1 MTTTTCL
8 NCRLELY
15 TGQRFCS
22 ACGQKADTHRISFR
36 HFLHDLIH
44 GFTHAD
50 IGIFHLMKQLASK
63 PGEVARNYLAG
74 QRKRY
79 FPPMNFYLIMIGLF
93 VFTLGLFHTFEQ
105 PNNFAQ
111 LRADVSEIADP
122 VVKERRMMKLDRAE
136 TAMVFMTKKSNL
148 VSLLLATPLAAFVF
162 FLFYIRREFNYAEHL
177 VSNFYFAGFSALFF
191 ILVIGPLVN
200 LVDNQRFYL
209 AAMGLFLLAEMGY
222 RSVAYYQ
229 LMHRRGLKNYLYA
242 LLASVTAVG
251 SWILLSQALITYY
264 INHGLPG
271 VFH

>member
-8 NCRLELY
+8 NCRQALQP
-15 TGQRFCS
+15 GHRFCS
-22 ACGQKADTHRISFR
+22 ACGQKADTHRISFK
-36 HFLHDLIH
+36 HFLHDLLH

-50 IGIFHLMKQLASK
+50 IGIFHLIKQLALK

-111 LRADVSEIADP
+111 LRADVSKISDA
-122 VVKERRMMKLDRAE
+122 VVRERRMMKLDRAE
-136 TAMVFMTKKSNL
+136 TAMAFMTKKSNL

-162 FLFYIRREFNYAEHL
+162 FLFYIRRNLNYAEHL

-191 ILVIGPLVN
+191 ILVVGPLVS
-200 LVDNQRFYL
+200 LVDSQSFYL
-209 AAMGLFLLAEMGY
+209 GAMSAFLFAEMLY
-222 RSVAYYQ
+222 RSIAYYQ
-229 LMHRRGLKNYLYA
+229 LMNRKGARHYLYA
-242 LLASVTAVG
+242 LLASITAVG
-251 SWILLSQALITYY
+251 LWILLSQAIVIYY
-264 INHGLPG
+264 IDHGLPG
-271 VFH
+271 IFH